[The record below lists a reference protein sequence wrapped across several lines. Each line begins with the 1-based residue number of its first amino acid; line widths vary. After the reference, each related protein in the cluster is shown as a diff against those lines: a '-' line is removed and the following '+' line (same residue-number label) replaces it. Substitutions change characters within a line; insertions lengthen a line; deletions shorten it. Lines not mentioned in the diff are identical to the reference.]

1 MAGFL
6 ARLTGG
12 LLRDRTL
19 TSTADISITNPA
31 GDAGNPLFSMAGI
44 LAAISALTGTGFI
57 TRTGAG
63 AVATRTITPGPNIA
77 VSNGDG
83 FAADPIISLTQGT
96 ALSVL
101 GVTGNA
107 LAPRAD
113 IVAGSDGNV
122 LRRSGTSVDFGAIAL
137 GSANA
142 VSGTLAD
149 THLSANVALDNID
162 NHLVAQTFATGSV
175 VTTAANPLLYFNET
189 GNAANQHFWRIGEE
203 SSSFY
208 LQPLDDGLALQASFI
223 LDRLAN
229 INAFGGQIN
238 FPATQS
244 ASAGANTLD
253 DYEEGSWTPV
263 LGGSGGTSGQTYSSQ
278 LGTYVKI
285 GKLVTVSFY
294 IVLTNKGTITTTVQI
309 SGLPFANQANVF
321 GSAYIGNW
329 LSLGTNWVF
338 LAGYI
343 APSTSIIVIDGIQAA
358 AATLTTLTTTDIS
371 NTTQLIGSA
380 TYIASA

>member
-1 MAGFL
+1 
-6 ARLTGG
+6 
-12 LLRDRTL
+12 
-19 TSTADISITNPA
+19 
-31 GDAGNPLFSMAGI
+31 
-44 LAAISALTGTGFI
+44 
-57 TRTGAG
+57 
-63 AVATRTITPGPNIA
+63 
-77 VSNGDG
+77 
-83 FAADPIISLTQGT
+83 
-96 ALSVL
+96 
-101 GVTGNA
+101 
-107 LAPRAD
+107 
-113 IVAGSDGNV
+113 
-122 LRRSGTSVDFGAIAL
+122 VDFGAIAL

-162 NHLVAQTFATGSV
+162 NHLVAQTFSTGSV